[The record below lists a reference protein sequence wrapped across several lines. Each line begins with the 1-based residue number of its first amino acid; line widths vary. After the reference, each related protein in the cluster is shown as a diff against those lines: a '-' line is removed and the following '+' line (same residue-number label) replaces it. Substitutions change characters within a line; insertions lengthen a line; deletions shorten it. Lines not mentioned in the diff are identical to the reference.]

1 MITLTDYQKGNYSFL
16 FGSLLFTLDTIKKKP
31 ISKPCLAGCMFF
43 NLGCVYFLKDSYK
56 SK

>member
-1 MITLTDYQKGNYSFL
+1 MKILSDYQKGNYSFL
-16 FGSLLFTLDTIKKKP
+16 FGSLLFTFDALKQKP
-31 ISKPCLAGCMFF
+31 IPKSCLLGCVFF